1 MKAQFIQKALEN
13 KLVSARKENLRRL
26 SDIEHRLE
34 FVDHVDG
41 IEFIND
47 AKSTDINSTW
57 YSIDCMEKPIIWL
70 ISSSQYE
77 NDFSLFSEID
87 TTKLKA
93 IIVMGTDQEGV
104 IAQFKNSVELI
115 GQVNTLEEAVSHA
128 YLVADSGD
136 VVLFSPACSD
146 YENFKHYKDAGQRFR
161 KAVREA
167 RL

>member
-104 IAQFKNSVELI
+104 IAQFKI
-115 GQVNTLEEAVSHA
+115 
-128 YLVADSGD
+128 
-136 VVLFSPACSD
+136 
-146 YENFKHYKDAGQRFR
+146 R
-161 KAVREA
+161 
-167 RL
+167 